1 MDLSPKQIISFNQAT
16 KRFNI
21 WVGAVRSGKTFASI
35 QKLLYLLKHG
45 PKGDVMIVGVNRS
58 AVQRNVL
65 NELYTC
71 LGAPTPSSKTMETK
85 LYGRNVYFVG
95 AHDESAVR
103 AIQGST
109 LSLAYVDEITCIPE
123 PFWRMLSSR
132 LSVSG
137 AQLLGTCNP
146 SSPSHWLKK
155 NYIDRAAELD
165 LAHWHFILD
174 DNPVL
179 DEAYKENLKKE
190 YQGSH
195 WYARFIEGKWTAA
208 TGMVFDAFDDDNMF
222 VNDMPSPNYY
232 IAAIDYGTINA
243 TCCLIAA
250 ISPTRW
256 PQIRIEAEYY
266 YDSQKTG
273 RTKSDA
279 ELAQDIKRFIGW
291 RNLRALYIDPAAA
304 SLKIELRNSDL
315 PVLDAKNDV
324 IPGIQIVNKFVY
336 GKNLVVH
343 RSCKNL
349 IEQMQSYQWDPK
361 SLERGEDK
369 PLKQNDHSVDACRY
383 LCFSAFPQGQ
393 FNHPDE
399 LLSIERIRQNVYG
412 DSDLMGFGQS
422 NSSGYF

>member
-1 MDLSPKQIISFNQAT
+1 MHFSPKQIKSFNEAT

-21 WVGAVRSGKTFASI
+21 WVGAVRSGKTYSSVY
-35 QKLLYLLKHG
+35 KLLDLLKNG
-45 PKGDVMIVGVNRS
+45 PKGDVMIIGVNRS
-58 AVQRNVL
+58 TVQRNVL
-65 NELYTC
+65 KELYGFI
-71 LGAPTPSSKTMETK
+71 GAPMPTSKTMEAK

-123 PFWRMLSSR
+123 PFWRMLGSR
-132 LSVSG
+132 LSVHG

-146 SSPSHWLKK
+146 EGPSHWLKK
-155 NYIDRAAELD
+155 NVIDRTGDLD
-165 LAHWHFILD
+165 VAYWHFTLD
-174 DNPVL
+174 DNPYL
-179 DEAYKENLKKE
+179 DDAYKENLKKE

-195 WYARFIEGKWTAA
+195 WYKRYILGEWASS
-208 TGMVFDAFDDDNMF
+208 TGAIFDGFDDDNMF
-222 VNDMPSPNYY
+222 SDQMETPSYY

-250 ISPTRW
+250 ISPNKW
-256 PQIRIEAEYY
+256 PQIRIEEEYY

-279 ELAQDIKRFIGW
+279 ELAQDIKRFISW
-291 RNLRALYIDPAAA
+291 RSIRSLYIDPASA
-304 SLKIELRNSDL
+304 SLKIELRNMDL
-315 PVLDAKNDV
+315 PVVDAKNDV

-349 IEQMQSYQWDPK
+349 IDQMQSYQWDPK
-361 SLERGEDK
+361 SLDRGEDR
-369 PLKQNDHSVDACRY
+369 PLKINDHAIDACRY
-383 LCFSAFPQGQ
+383 LCASAFPQGQ

-399 LLSIERIRQNVYG
+399 QLTIEQIRRNVYG
-412 DSDLMGFGQS
+412 GHEDLLGIGQG
-422 NSSGYF
+422 SGYY